1 MLKTGWVKPG
11 KWVQVKSEPFHLD
24 GNKEIDMLKAP
35 LHINVP
41 KGTEPVVF
49 YIDDITFEK
58 VD

>member
-1 MLKTGWVKPG
+1 MGETRKMGS
-11 KWVQVKSEPFHLD
+11 SEIQPFHLD